1 MRDALSELDPSTKKL
16 TIIGHPPPPAVAN
29 NRVLR
34 NAPPRLRLRAVGE
47 FGTTEMDYPNDRE
60 VLETCECPVTVSF
73 TCVPFNFSPSLNILP
88 SGVGRC

>member
-1 MRDALSELDPSTKKL
+1 MP
-16 TIIGHPPPPAVAN
+16 
-29 NRVLR
+29 R

-73 TCVPFNFSPSLNILP
+73 TCVPFNFLSVCSPPALDGADERRYL
-88 SGVGRC
+88 VG